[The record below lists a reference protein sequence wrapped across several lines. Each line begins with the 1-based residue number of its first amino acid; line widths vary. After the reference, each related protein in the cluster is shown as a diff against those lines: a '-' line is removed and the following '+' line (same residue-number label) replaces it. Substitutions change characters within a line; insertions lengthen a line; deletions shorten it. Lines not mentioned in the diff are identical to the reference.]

1 MSENR
6 YTHLLWDF
14 NGTVY
19 DDLHACLDSVNF
31 MLAERALPTLTA
43 EGYREIFDFPV
54 CDYYAKAG
62 FDFEKEP
69 FSVLAPLWVAEYQRR
84 SRVCTVYSGV
94 REVMEEVHARGIR
107 QEILSATEAGMLEGQ
122 LRSLGICHLLDGW
135 NGINNI
141 HAAGKEALAIAWRD
155 AHPTARVLFVGDT
168 THDAHVAALMGA
180 DCVLF
185 EGGHMS
191 RRRLEACGLPIISHM
206 EELLAYL

>member
-1 MSENR
+1 MNESK

-19 DDLHACLDSVNF
+19 DDLQACLDSVNG

-43 EGYREIFDFPV
+43 EDYREVFDFPV
-54 CDYYAKAG
+54 CDYYARIG
-62 FDFEKEP
+62 FDFDKEP
-69 FSVLAPLWVAEYQRR
+69 FAVLAPLWVAEYQRR
-84 SRVCTVYSGV
+84 SRACTVYPGV
-94 REVMEEVHARGIR
+94 REVMEQVRARGLR

-122 LRSLGICHLLDGW
+122 LRELGICHLLDAW
-135 NGINNI
+135 NGMSNI
-141 HAAGKEALAIAWRD
+141 HAAGKDALALAWRE
-155 AHPTARVLFVGDT
+155 AHPSARVLFVGDT

-180 DCVLF
+180 DCLLF

-191 RRRLEACGLPIISHM
+191 RRRLEACGLPIISRL